1 MMKRTPSDTFAP
13 RHVYRVVKKLMDWF
27 TLDVARQW
35 FEDNKEQWVWLVEW
49 LRDASYERSLG
60 GSRITL
66 TRQESKDVT
75 LRQLRSLAGEATPDD
90 EAEASGKSGDG
101 DGDAGERKDG
111 QVGSTSH
118 GPSGGAVHRMDRL
131 PEEDGSEGGD
141 GTPMSTIPLEATRR
155 PGGGAVL
162 PPIVPGGP
170 SGVPARASRS
180 VSTGGHSS
188 DGAESIPEDLPDAV
202 DSMC

>member
-1 MMKRTPSDTFAP
+1 MMKRTPTDTFAP

-49 LRDASYERSLG
+49 LRDASYDRSLG

-75 LRQLRSLAGEATPDD
+75 LRQLRSLAGEASPDD
-90 EAEASGKSGDG
+90 EADDAGKQGDG

-111 QVGSTSH
+111 AGIASH
-118 GPSGGAVHRMDRL
+118 GASGGTVHRMDRL
-131 PEEDGSEGGD
+131 PEEGMDYGPEEGAGR
-141 GTPMSTIPLEATRR
+141 PLEAVRR
-155 PGGGAVL
+155 QGAGAVL
-162 PPIVPGGP
+162 PPLGP
-170 SGVPARASRS
+170 SGSSGPGAPTRVGRS
-180 VSTGGHSS
+180 VSTGGAS
-188 DGAESIPEDLPDAV
+188 DGGDSIPEDLPAAV
-202 DSMC
+202 DSIC